1 MPLISLIA
9 ICFAWACALCPM
21 VALAEKADRGKPM
34 LIEADALRVDDLKQI
49 TVASGKVVV
58 NKGSILIRGARVEVR
73 QDPEGYQ
80 SGTVTAEPGARAFF
94 RQKREGLDEFI
105 EGEGET
111 IVYDG
116 KADTVRFVRRAE
128 MRRYKGS
135 QLFDETSGNLIVY
148 DNTSDVF
155 TVDSTNPPGT
165 AAGAG
170 SRVRAMLTPS
180 PAPASPASAA
190 ARPGPA
196 PALRPSATMGGDKK

>member
-1 MPLISLIA
+1 
-9 ICFAWACALCPM
+9 M

-111 IVYDG
+111 IAYDG

-128 MRRYKGS
+128 MRR
-135 QLFDETSGNLIVY
+135 NL
-148 DNTSDVF
+148 
-155 TVDSTNPPGT
+155 G
-165 AAGAG
+165 
-170 SRVRAMLTPS
+170 
-180 PAPASPASAA
+180 
-190 ARPGPA
+190 
-196 PALRPSATMGGDKK
+196 

>member
-1 MPLISLIA
+1 MSLTSLLA
-9 ICFAWACALCPM
+9 ICFASACALCPM
-21 VALAEKADRGKPM
+21 AALAEKADRSKPM
-34 LIEADALRVDDLKQI
+34 LIEADTLRVDDLKQI

-58 NKGSILIRGARVEVR
+58 NKGSILIRGAKVEVR

-80 SGTVTAEPGARAFF
+80 FGTVTAEPGSRAFF

-165 AAGAG
+165 PAGAG

-180 PAPASPASAA
+180 PAPAGSASATV
-190 ARPGPA
+190 RPGPA
-196 PALRPSATMGGDKK
+196 PVLRPSATTGGEKK